1 VEKIEL
7 HSQIKKCKE
16 AINDLFRQL
25 IAILIEVSFVKII
38 YYEAFFKIS
47 DRSKE

>member
-1 VEKIEL
+1 MVVEKIEL

-25 IAILIEVSFVKII
+25 IAILIEDQVSFVKII
-38 YYEAFFKIS
+38 YYEAFF
-47 DRSKE
+47 